1 MKAGREELLSE
12 LGPVPVPSC
21 YVLRS
26 MDEVEGARI
35 AAARLGLVPN
45 PQGIKSWDNL
55 LAVRMIAGLNLT
67 RDDAIVDLGCRSGIL
82 LTWLN
87 QLGYRDL
94 SGCDLQAPLPPLRSA
109 LRAGLWPTVFAG
121 AAAYARH
128 HRRML
133 RTPVEETGFPRRRY
147 SVATSMSVIEHGVDL
162 RRFFNEA
169 ARLVKPGGVL
179 IVSTDYWPTP
189 IDIGP
194 LRRVTT
200 SHGPDRI
207 FDRVAIQQLC
217 TTARSAGFILP
228 ASLDLDAADAV
239 VTFAGYRYTFL
250 VLALRRNAQ

>member
-1 MKAGREELLSE
+1 MKAGRVELLAE

-26 MDEVEGARI
+26 MDEVESAKM
-35 AAARLGLVPN
+35 AAARLGLAPN

-55 LAVRMIAGLNLT
+55 LAVRMIDGLNLT

-109 LRAGLWPTVFAG
+109 LRAGLWRTVVAG
-121 AAAYARH
+121 TAAYARH
-128 HRRML
+128 HGRMRRAA
-133 RTPVEETGFPRRRY
+133 VEESGFPGRRY

-162 RRFFNEA
+162 HRFLNEA

-207 FDRVAIQQLC
+207 FDRVAIQRLC
-217 TTARSAGFILP
+217 TAAGNAGFMVP
-228 ASLDLDAADAV
+228 VSLELDAADAV
-239 VTFAGYRYTFL
+239 VTFAGFRYTFL
-250 VLALRRNAQ
+250 VLALRRNA